1 MSEALQAEI
10 ERLRAIIAQL
20 ESDAQEYC
28 RQIVALE
35 EKLAGRATAQKSRA
49 KR

>member
-20 ESDAQEYC
+20 KCDVQEYC

-35 EKLAGRATAQKSRA
+35 DKLAGRSTVQKRRA
-49 KR
+49 KQ